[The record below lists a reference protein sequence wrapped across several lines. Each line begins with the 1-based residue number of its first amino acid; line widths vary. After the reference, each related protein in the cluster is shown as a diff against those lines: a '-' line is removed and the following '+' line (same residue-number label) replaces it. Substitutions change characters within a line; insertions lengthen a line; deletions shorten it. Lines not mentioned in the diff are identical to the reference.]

1 MRVTGLG
8 VSLSEEHNNE
18 QAEQPAE
25 VQVKNLLLRSSPHRL
40 SDQSVNRVMWTVV
53 LSLSPAIVVA
63 AWYFGLRAVAII
75 VGCAALCVLFEFLL
89 LRLRLDALKAR
100 SFAFDG
106 SAAITGILL
115 AMNLPASSPWWLVVV
130 GSFVAMLLGKH
141 VFGGVGQNIFNPA
154 LVARVFL
161 LLSFPAEMTAWTQ
174 PKTPQQFMQLDAVTS
189 ATPLGIIKSEGLGA
203 YLDHAQQSGVTMFQL
218 FAGNVAG
225 SLGEVSV
232 FALLLGGLLLLWRGY
247 ISWHIPGSML
257 ATVFAITGIFWL
269 VDPQSYAN
277 PVLHVMTGG
286 LMLGAIFMATDMV
299 TSPVSA
305 KGMIIFGVGCGL
317 LTAVIRLFGSFPE
330 GVSFAILI
338 MNGLTPMIDR
348 YTRPRKFG
356 AEKVAKELAHA

>member
-1 MRVTGLG
+1 MP
-8 VSLSEEHNNE
+8 EEQHNGPT
-18 QAEQPAE
+18 EQPPA
-25 VQVKNLLLRSSPHRL
+25 VQVQNLLLRSSPHRL
-40 SDQSVNRVMWTVV
+40 SEQSVNRVMWTVV
-53 LSLSPAIVVA
+53 ASLAPAIALA
-63 AWYFGLRAVAII
+63 AWFFGLRAIAII
-75 VGCAALCVLFEFLL
+75 AGCAALCIFFEYLL
-89 LRLRLDALKAR
+89 LRMRLDAKQAR

-141 VFGGVGQNIFNPA
+141 VFGGIGQNIFNPA

-174 PKTPQQFMQLDAVTS
+174 PKSPQEFLQLDAVTA
-189 ATPLGIIKSEGLGA
+189 ATPLGMIKSDGLAA
-203 YLDHAQQSGVTMFQL
+203 YLEHASQSGESLFRL

-247 ISWHIPGSML
+247 ISWHIPGSMI
-257 ATVFAITGIFWL
+257 ATVFVITGVFWMI
-269 VDPQSYAN
+269 DPNAYAN
-277 PVLHVMTGG
+277 PLLHVLTGG

-305 KGMIIFGVGCGL
+305 KGMIIFGIGCGL

-348 YTRPRKFG
+348 YTRPQKFG
-356 AEKVAKELAHA
+356 AGKVAKELAHA